1 LLRCLRVIILHIIWS
16 EIDVVQLIVYLP
28 LIKARFPASLTLF
41 FSVLMHVA
49 AFELTP
55 TDGLFD
61 QWLTFEKSQ
70 GIKDPNLRSLGY
82 ESTSF
87 LKNLGFIFFAY
98 ITYFILYVLLQCLLY
113 LLRCKKGGLKRLR
126 SFAHSSQSK
135 LVYSQLLKLV
145 M

>member
-1 LLRCLRVIILHIIWS
+1 MHI
-16 EIDVVQLIVYLP
+16 
-28 LIKARFPASLTLF
+28 
-41 FSVLMHVA
+41 A

-98 ITYFILYVLLQCLLY
+98 ITYFIIYVLLQGLLC
-113 LLRCKKGGLKRLR
+113 LLRCKKGGL
-126 SFAHSSQSK
+126 
-135 LVYSQLLKLV
+135 
-145 M
+145 